1 MEEKIYLD
9 TYIVQQDM
17 RIRLPKAI
25 LSNLG
30 IEKGKTKF
38 DFYLDTA
45 NKSLVM
51 KVHDEDGGN
60 Q

>member
-17 RIRLPKAI
+17 RIRLPKAA

-38 DFYLDTA
+38 DFYLDAT
-45 NKSLVM
+45 NKSLVL
-51 KVHDEDGGN
+51 KVHNEGGGN
-60 Q
+60 